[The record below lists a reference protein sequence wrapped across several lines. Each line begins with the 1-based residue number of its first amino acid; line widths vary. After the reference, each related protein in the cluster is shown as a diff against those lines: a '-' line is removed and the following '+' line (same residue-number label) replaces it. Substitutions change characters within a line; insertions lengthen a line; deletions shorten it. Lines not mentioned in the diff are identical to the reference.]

1 MKIDI
6 KVPEVGEAVRE
17 ALLVQWYRQEGD
29 VVKQDELLFLIETDK
44 VTLEVAAQ
52 AGGRLHILVQAGVT
66 VPVGSVVGTLD
77 SVDAASQRV
86 EQTPEAVKTPPTETP
101 AEVKPVSPEVRPS
114 APPVEPASAIAPSV
128 RELLAA
134 RGLDPAR
141 ITGTGPGG
149 RITKGD
155 VLLHLEGMGAAESP
169 GAVLASVAARTEDRQ
184 TAPSAPKDAASSW
197 TTVTAAPV
205 PPAEQQLVTR
215 KPMSRIRMRIAERL
229 LEARRNTAMLTTFN
243 EIDMSRVN
251 EIRATYKE
259 SFKKKHGV
267 GLGMMS
273 FFIKAAVESLK
284 AYPEVN
290 AFIEGNELVYH
301 DYCHVGVAVGA
312 ERGLVVPV
320 IRNAERLGFAEI
332 EQAIVDYVKKIQENR
347 LEISDM
353 EDGTFTISNGGVYGS
368 LLSTP
373 ILNTPQS
380 AILGMH
386 KIEDRPVVVNGQIVA
401 RPMMYVALSY
411 DHRIID
417 GREAVGFLKHIKEC
431 VEQPERMLIGV

>member
-1 MKIDI
+1 MTTEI
-6 KVPEVGEAVRE
+6 KVPEVGEAVKE
-17 ALLVQWYRQEGD
+17 ALLVQWYRQDGD
-29 VVKQDELLFLIETDK
+29 VVKRDELLFLIETDK
-44 VTLEVAAQ
+44 VTLEVPSQ
-52 AGGRLHILVQAGVT
+52 AGGKLHILVNAGVT
-66 VPVGSVVGTLD
+66 VPVGSVVGTLEA
-77 SVDAASQRV
+77 VEEATQQMEPPQEVLRKPAAEPSPVPKGTARDVAPVAAPPTQRV
-86 EQTPEAVKTPPTETP
+86 SGV
-101 AEVKPVSPEVRPS
+101 
-114 APPVEPASAIAPSV
+114 APSV
-128 RELLAA
+128 QELLAE

-141 ITGTGPGG
+141 IKGTGPGG
-149 RITKGD
+149 RLTKGD
-155 VLLHLEGMGAAESP
+155 VLLHLEAADEGPATVSTRDTARADVP
-169 GAVLASVAARTEDRQ
+169 QSGNLASGEA
-184 TAPSAPKDAASSW
+184 AASW
-197 TTVTAAPV
+197 KTVSPV
-205 PPAEQQLVTR
+205 PAQAPEQQSVIR

-229 LEARRNTAMLTTFN
+229 LESRRNTAMLTTFN
-243 EIDMSRVN
+243 EIDMSRVQ
-251 EIRATYKE
+251 EIRAALKE

-273 FFIKAAVESLK
+273 FFIKAAVEALK

-290 AFIEGNELVYH
+290 AFIEGNEIVYH
-301 DYCHVGVAVGA
+301 SYYHVGVAVGA

-320 IRNAERLGFAEI
+320 IRNAERLSFAEL
-332 EQAIVDYVKKIQENR
+332 EQAIVNYVKKIQENR

-380 AILGMH
+380 GILGMH
-386 KIEDRPVVVNGQIVA
+386 KIEDRPVVVNGQVVV

-431 VEQPERMLIGV
+431 VEQPERILIGI

>member
-1 MKIDI
+1 MKTEI
-6 KVPEVGEAVRE
+6 KVPEVGEAVKE
-17 ALLVQWYRQEGD
+17 ALLVQWYRQDGD
-29 VVKQDELLFLIETDK
+29 AVKRDELLFLIETDK

-52 AGGRLHILVQAGVT
+52 ATGKLHILVKAGVT
-66 VPVGSVVGTLD
+66 VPIGAVVGTLD
-77 SVDAASQRV
+77 AVDEAGRQEVPAQDAVGKPAAETADDAARASRDVASV
-86 EQTPEAVKTPPTETP
+86 EVPRTVP
-101 AEVKPVSPEVRPS
+101 ASGVSP
-114 APPVEPASAIAPSV
+114 SV
-128 RELLAA
+128 GQLLAE
-134 RGLDPAR
+134 RGLDPSQ

-155 VLLHLEGMGAAESP
+155 VLLHLEATAEGPAA
-169 GAVLASVAARTEDRQ
+169 AVPREAIEREDRQ
-184 TAPSAPKDAASSW
+184 
-197 TTVTAAPV
+197 PV
-205 PPAEQQLVTR
+205 PLASGGAVDSWKTVSPEPVRSPEHQGVVR

-229 LEARRNTAMLTTFN
+229 LEARRGTAMLTTFN
-243 EIDMSRVN
+243 EIDMSRVM
-251 EIRATYKE
+251 EIRAAYKE

-273 FFIKAAVESLK
+273 FFIKAAVEALK

-290 AFIEGNELVYH
+290 AFIEGNEVVYH
-301 DYCHVGVAVGA
+301 SYYHVGVAVGA

-320 IRNAERLGFAEI
+320 IRNADRLSFAEL
-332 EQAIVDYVKKIQENR
+332 EQAIVDYVTKIQENR
-347 LEISDM
+347 LELSDM

-380 AILGMH
+380 GILGMH

-417 GREAVGFLKHIKEC
+417 GREAVGFLRHIKEC
-431 VEQPERMLIGV
+431 VEQPERMLIGM